1 MKIEYVRPEYEN
13 NNQLADVI
21 LISIQENLAE
31 NKITGIIDIE
41 DLFGTQEI

>member
-13 NNQLADVI
+13 NSQLDDVI
-21 LISIQENLAE
+21 LVSTIEEE

-41 DLFGTQEI
+41 DLFGVEQIS